1 MKSLVALCALLASAW
16 APPAQAQQNA
26 AGLRQSLQQYRP
38 GTVPVARP
46 RQLSADELAQLRRQL
61 AASRLPPQRHP

>member
-1 MKSLVALCALLASAW
+1 MKSLVALFALLASGW
-16 APPAQAQQNA
+16 ALAVQPQQDP

>member
-1 MKSLVALCALLASAW
+1 MKLSAAVLALLLPAW
-16 APPAQAQQNA
+16 AFAAQPPQNA

-38 GTVPVARP
+38 GTAPAPLP

-61 AASRLPPQRHP
+61 AASRQPPHRRR